1 MENHAMIAF
10 NDKPVIENLKAKSLD
25 LNTMRDEL
33 NIVLAS
39 AKHDLQAS
47 FTTSKLDTDKLSITV
62 SSLEAKQSGLENG
75 LGIVADEI
83 AQEERRLID
92 EEYSKQRQIQC
103 DHVIE
108 ALKAVDRS
116 TALADKLNTEL
127 EKVAEHERLAL
138 LNGKSDAVRNSIR
151 GIVGRLAFNHNLY
164 GPLSM
169 ANTIPLATID
179 DASAICS
186 NIH

>member
-1 MENHAMIAF
+1 MENHTMTAF
-10 NDKPVIENLKAKSLD
+10 NDKPILENLKAKSLD

-47 FTTSKLDTDKLSITV
+47 FTTSKLDTDKLSATV

-83 AQEERRLID
+83 AQEEKRLID
-92 EEYSKQRQIQC
+92 EEYSKQREIQC
-103 DHVIE
+103 GHVVE

-116 TALADKLNTEL
+116 VVLADKLNAEL
-127 EKVAEHERLAL
+127 EKVAEHNRLAVL
-138 LNGKSDAVRNSIR
+138 GGKSDAVHNSIR
-151 GIVGRLAFNHNLY
+151 GIVGRLAFNHTLQ
-164 GPLSM
+164 GPLMM

-179 DASAICS
+179 DASNICS
-186 NIH
+186 HIH